1 VREER
6 ERQYAEE
13 QRSGNAGGVKGRAKA
28 RGEVDDDD
36 AGSVDSM
43 EMEIDEPGSDFGS
56 DSGHPPPGKK
66 SATSRG
72 KRPALPGGTRKASGS
87 GRRKDTSD
95 EEVDEEMDDDEV
107 PKPKRQ
113 TNRAAVP
120 TNQKGGKRS
129 SANKRAQAP
138 AKTKQ
143 TTLGFAPSGTTSGRT
158 STRKAAGKARG
169 KIADAIDVESD

>member
-1 VREER
+1 MVTLACSH
-6 ERQYAEE
+6 YLLMM
-13 QRSGNAGGVKGRAKA
+13 SLSMKGRAKA

-36 AGSVDSM
+36 ARSADSM

-72 KRPALPGGTRKASGS
+72 KRPALPGGTRKVASGS
-87 GRRKDTSD
+87 GRRKDTVSKTSLSFSELRPKPREKFESD

-107 PKPKRQ
+107 PKPTRR

-120 TNQKGGKRS
+120 T
-129 SANKRAQAP
+129 
-138 AKTKQ
+138 
-143 TTLGFAPSGTTSGRT
+143 F
-158 STRKAAGKARG
+158 
-169 KIADAIDVESD
+169 VSDISCQS